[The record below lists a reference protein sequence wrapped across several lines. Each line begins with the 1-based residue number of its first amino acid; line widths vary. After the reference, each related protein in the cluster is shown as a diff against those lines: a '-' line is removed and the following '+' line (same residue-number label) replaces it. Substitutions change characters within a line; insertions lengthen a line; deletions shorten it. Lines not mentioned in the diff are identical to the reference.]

1 MRKLALILAALFL
14 APLSMSAQSQT
25 FWVSTAFGTA
35 LSDKLTNAMTGCTA
49 QAPCI
54 ILINAYFPI
63 ITGETLP
70 SPCANC
76 TFRDY
81 RAATYGNAAT
91 MNTGTTAGT
100 VAAGDDSRFSAGSI
114 PSGLVM
120 FVDGTI
126 SACPTGYTQVSSS
139 GNYVLLTTAANADAG
154 TTGGSNSY
162 TPAGTVAAPTFTG
175 TSNQTTSAVS
185 AGTPAGTNG
194 TTAFTPSGTVA
205 WPVGVPTFAGS
216 AGTVPAE
223 TFTGSPGTVP
233 AQTFT
238 GSSATTSAVSAG
250 TPAGTNGTA
259 AVTSVGTKF
268 TTSSSGSFAFTTLA
282 GTASAASP
290 TVTVPAEVFTGS
302 ALATHTHTLTATGTN
317 ATVSFTP
324 AGTNSTAAFTPA
336 GTVAWPAGVPT
347 FSGGAG
353 TVPAQTFTGSAL
365 GTHTHTLTPSGTNS
379 APAFAGTQ
387 ATLSPTYLKLIPCRK
402 N

>member
-25 FWVSTAFGTA
+25 FWVSTASGTA
-35 LSDKLTNAMTGCTA
+35 LSDKLTNAMVGCTS

-100 VAAGDDSRFSAGSI
+100 VAAGDDSRIVNAGI

-126 SACPTGYTQVSSS
+126 SACPSGYTQVSSA
-139 GNYVLLTTAANADAG
+139 GNYILLTTAANADAG
-154 TTGGSNSY
+154 TTGGSNSF

-175 TSNQTTSAVS
+175 TSNQATSAVS

-194 TTAFTPSGTVA
+194 TAAFTPSGTVA
-205 WPVGVPTFAGS
+205 WPLGVPTFAGS
-216 AGTVPAE
+216 A
-223 TFTGSPGTVP
+223 GTVP

-259 AVTSVGTKF
+259 SVATVT
-268 TTSSSGSFAFTTLA
+268 GSKA
-282 GTASAASP
+282 GTSAGAFSTIGGVSP
-290 TVTVPAEVFTGS
+290 GSSFTVPAEIFTGS
-302 ALATHTHTLTATGTN
+302 ALATHTHTLTAT
-317 ATVSFTP
+317 
-324 AGTNSTAAFTPA
+324 GTNSTAAFTPA

-347 FSGGAG
+347 FTGGAG